1 MQYKNVG
8 GTKACSIKEMNGAS
22 INNLEAG
29 LDGRVTAVKLVYGS
43 KIEADTVV
51 IGIGAKPAIGP
62 FETLSMN
69 NSIGG
74 IQADKSSSSNHRL
87 MACSRQVPLD
97 FFCYWRCCSLPVE
110 DTIISRISTQ
120 EYTSMKA
127 AQEKFGGSFMGI
139 IYLNHIDS
147 YCPVGETVE
156 VGNFN
161 PKIATFRIDFG
172 RLKGV
177 LVESGSPEVRDTPS
191 FNQSIRIWTIAIAS
205 WVLFMYMHK
214 RYTEFNTSLHCCV
227 SLLLTHEFQLLPKL
241 ARSQPIVDKAKL
253 ASASS
258 VEEALQIAEAA
269 LHS

>member
-1 MQYKNVG
+1 MQRCVNEV
-8 GTKACSIKEMNGAS
+8 GAS

-29 LDGRVTAVKLVYGS
+29 SDGRVTAVKLVYGS
-43 KIEADTVV
+43 TIEADTVV
-51 IGIGAKPAIGP
+51 IGIGAKPAMGP

-110 DTIISRISTQ
+110 GNLLYDYLPYFYSRVY
-120 EYTSMKA
+120 EY
-127 AQEKFGGSFMGI
+127 EGSSRKVWWQFYGD
-139 IYLNHIDS
+139 NS
-147 YCPVGETVE
+147 
-156 VGNFN
+156 
-161 PKIATFRIDFG
+161 

>member
-110 DTIISRISTQ
+110 AYLLPNKTCLAKIVADTIISRISTQ

-177 LVESGSPEVRDTPS
+177 LVESGSPE
-191 FNQSIRIWTIAIAS
+191 
-205 WVLFMYMHK
+205 

>member
-1 MQYKNVG
+1 MRN
-8 GTKACSIKEMNGAS
+8 
-22 INNLEAG
+22 
-29 LDGRVTAVKLVYGS
+29 
-43 KIEADTVV
+43 
-51 IGIGAKPAIGP
+51 
-62 FETLSMN
+62 
-69 NSIGG
+69 
-74 IQADKSSSSNHRL
+74 
-87 MACSRQVPLD
+87 
-97 FFCYWRCCSLPVE
+97 
-110 DTIISRISTQ
+110 
-120 EYTSMKA
+120 
-127 AQEKFGGSFMGI
+127 
-139 IYLNHIDS
+139 
-147 YCPVGETVE
+147 YCIT
-156 VGNFN
+156 
-161 PKIATFRIDFG
+161 G

-205 WVLFMYMHK
+205 LVLFMYMHK